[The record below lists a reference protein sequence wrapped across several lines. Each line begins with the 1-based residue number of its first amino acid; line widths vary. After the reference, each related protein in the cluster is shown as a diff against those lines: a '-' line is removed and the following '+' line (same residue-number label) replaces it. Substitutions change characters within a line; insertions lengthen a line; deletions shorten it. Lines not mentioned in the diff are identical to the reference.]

1 MRTEHFIKY
10 ILSIYFMVDKLNP
23 KTKITIENIEGMLQK
38 TVTAFGN
45 GAKVDCLKEYIGRP
59 AYIIICKENPKN
71 KKKTKKS

>member
-1 MRTEHFIKY
+1 
-10 ILSIYFMVDKLNP
+10 MVDKLIP
-23 KTKITIENIEGMLQK
+23 KTKFTIENIDGVIQK

-71 KKKTKKS
+71 KKKIKSNTFVPKPIVK

>member
-1 MRTEHFIKY
+1 
-10 ILSIYFMVDKLNP
+10 MVSKIDP
-23 KTKITIENIEGMLQK
+23 KSKFCIENIEGVIQK
-38 TVTAFGN
+38 TVTQFGT

>member
-1 MRTEHFIKY
+1 
-10 ILSIYFMVDKLNP
+10 MVDKLNP

-59 AYIIICKENPKN
+59 AYIIICKNPQKT
-71 KKKTKKS
+71 KKKTKKP